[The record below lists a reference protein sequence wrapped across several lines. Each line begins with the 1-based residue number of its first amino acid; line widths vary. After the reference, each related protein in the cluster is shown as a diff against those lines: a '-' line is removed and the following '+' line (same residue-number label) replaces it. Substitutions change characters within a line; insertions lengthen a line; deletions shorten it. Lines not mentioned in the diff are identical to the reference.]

1 MTRSLVFIK
10 SQIRRLVNY
19 SPDILIVSLLF
30 TEMIYHLADEYLNQ
44 TQKINTLELTH
55 TKIHIFLQKK
65 A

>member
-44 TQKINTLELTH
+44 TQKINALELTH